1 MPASS
6 NSIGYID
13 PTSQAADA
21 FLGICHGTGGHRTV
35 FAQTL
40 MESLEEDGMT
50 DELKDY
56 FVIDIRKQQDYLS
69 GHIPGAINILMADI
83 AKPET
88 LNILPRERPILLVC
102 YTGQTASLVNGVLG
116 VLGYN
121 AWTLRFGML
130 AWNENS
136 PAGIW
141 SPMEQQEFKGGKF
154 PIVTGPK
161 PN

>member
-1 MPASS
+1 MPGSK
-6 NSIGYID
+6 NSLLYPD
-13 PTSQAADA
+13 PMTQAANI
-21 FLGICHGTGGHRTV
+21 FLGACNRTGGHRTV

-40 MESLEEDGMT
+40 MEGVDEAGKLN
-50 DELKDY
+50 ELKNY
-56 FVIDIRKQQDYLS
+56 LVIDIRKESDYIS
-69 GHIPGAINILMADI
+69 GHIPGAINIQMADM

-88 LNILPRERPILLVC
+88 LLMLPKEKPILLVC
-102 YTGQTASLVNGVLG
+102 YTGQSASLVNGILG

-130 AWNENS
+130 SWNESS

-141 SPMEQQEFKGGKF
+141 CPMEQQEFRGGKF
-154 PIVTGPK
+154 PIVTGSS